1 MRIDFLE
8 CCLCA
13 IAKMLD
19 IVLERLS
26 SEMKERSE
34 GLVSAPF
41 LGRSDELI
49 VSGEC
54 LILYRPNHLFVLLF
68 ERE

>member
-1 MRIDFLE
+1 
-8 CCLCA
+8 
-13 IAKMLD
+13 MLD